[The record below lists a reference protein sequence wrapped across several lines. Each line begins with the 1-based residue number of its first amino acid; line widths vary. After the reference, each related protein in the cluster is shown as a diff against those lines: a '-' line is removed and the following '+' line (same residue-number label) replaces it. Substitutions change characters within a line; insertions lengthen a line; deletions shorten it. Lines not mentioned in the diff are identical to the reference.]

1 MGKVKAALGGVA
13 AYEIGKKTHEHH
25 EKKHHDDH
33 DKKKHKKHH

>member
-1 MGKVKAALGGVA
+1 MGKVKAAIGGCT

-33 DKKKHKKHH
+33 HDKKKHRGD